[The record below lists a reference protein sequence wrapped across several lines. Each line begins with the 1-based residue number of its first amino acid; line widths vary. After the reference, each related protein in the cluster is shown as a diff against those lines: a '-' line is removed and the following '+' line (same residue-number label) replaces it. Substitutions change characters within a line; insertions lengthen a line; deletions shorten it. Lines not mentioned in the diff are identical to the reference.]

1 MRVRWGTDHSL
12 VMVIEYEEV
21 AISRTGVEGVGA
33 EGQGGIRVKLGTRS
47 VPNQPDLVPVPTS
60 V

>member
-1 MRVRWGTDHSL
+1 
-12 VMVIEYEEV
+12 MVIEYEEV